1 MAQVQAL
8 NNFNN
13 LLYHRDKRVIT
24 EELEHRA
31 GRVPLDLSY
40 KKPSAILEIL
50 TANKSQIN
58 GRHSRFNFEP
68 QVSTSRPS
76 YGYDSRIDDTL
87 LRAISDKYVNV
98 SGLLVPA
105 RDFKKDRPITFNSP
119 KRVIGIIR

>member
-13 LLYHRDKRVIT
+13 LLFHRDKQAIAN
-24 EELEHRA
+24 ELEHRA

-40 KKPSAILEIL
+40 KKPSPVLEIL
-50 TANKSQIN
+50 TADKSQLN
-58 GRHSRFNFEP
+58 GRHSRFNYEP
-68 QVSTSRPS
+68 HVSRSRPL

-105 RDFKKDRPITFNSP
+105 RDFKKDRPLTFNPP